1 LIETQTKTN
10 IKDYVAQATA
20 ANGQVRALAVTA
32 TGIVE
37 EIRQRLDMWPVA
49 TAALGRTM
57 AAAAMLGAMQKGSE
71 RVTIEI
77 IGDGPLEQI
86 VADADGEGNLRGYVQ
101 NPHVDVPNSK
111 QGKLNVKTA
120 LGEGHLWV
128 IRDLGLGEPY
138 RGGVPLVSGEIG
150 EDFASYF
157 ARSEQTPSVV
167 ALGVLVGVDL
177 SVRAAGGLILQLLP
191 GATEGIA
198 IMLEHMVRSL
208 PPISSLIDAGS
219 TPEDIIEQAIGELQP
234 KYLHQLPLRFKCSC
248 SRTRCES
255 ALIALGTE
263 ELDELIK
270 EQGEAELTC
279 RFCKERYTFTREE
292 LEALKT
298 QIQAKRCKSQVKG
311 DKD

>member
-1 LIETQTKTN
+1 MDAHLDSIASN
-10 IKDYVAQATA
+10 IQDYVALATA
-20 ANGQVRALAVTA
+20 ANGQVRALAVKA

-37 EIRQRLDMWPVA
+37 EIRQRLQMWPVA
-49 TAALGRTM
+49 TAALGRTV
-57 AAAAMLGAMQKGSE
+57 AATAMLGAMQKGSE
-71 RVTIEI
+71 RVTVQI

-86 VADADGEGNLRGYVQ
+86 IADADGEGNLRGYVQ
-101 NPHVDVPNSK
+101 NPHVDVPNAA
-111 QGKLNVKTA
+111 QGKLNVKA
-120 LGEGHLWV
+120 AVGQGHLWV

-167 ALGVLVGVDL
+167 ALGVLVAVDL

-191 GATEGIA
+191 DASEGIA
-198 IMLEHMVRSL
+198 IMLEHMVRDL
-208 PPISSLIDAGS
+208 PPISRLIDSGS
-219 TPEDIIEQAIGELQP
+219 TPEDIIEQAIGELEP

-248 SRTRCES
+248 SRKRCES
-255 ALIALGTE
+255 ALIALGIE

-279 RFCKERYTFTREE
+279 RFCQEQYLFTREE
-292 LEALKT
+292 LGALQS
-298 QIQAKRCKSQVKG
+298 QIHANRTPEHGQQ
-311 DKD
+311 D